1 MTTPGQFFGIGVGP
15 GDSGLIPVA
24 AVAALRAAD
33 LIYVPRATS
42 ASESVAKQCLGE
54 LELPAARFREIGF
67 LMDPDRSVLAQ
78 HYAELAGTIASELR
92 AGRTVAYLTIGDTL
106 TYSTYGYL
114 LAALRDLEPDL
125 RHRTFPGVTS
135 FAATAAALSWP
146 LGEGKE
152 RILILPCPDD
162 IDQLRQDI
170 ESHDVVVLMKIGKR
184 LPQVIDLLGEL
195 GLLAHCAFGHR
206 VGLPDQQLYPDLNA
220 ARPAAATGYLSTLLI
235 RRQAREQRHVTLESK
250 FESKTES
257 KTESKPNSKLDSKRD
272 SKADSKADS
281 KPDPKP
287 DPKPEASQ

>member
-1 MTTPGQFFGIGVGP
+1 MTTSGQFYGIGVGP

-24 AVAALRAAD
+24 ALAALRSAD

-42 ASESVAKQCLGE
+42 TSDSVAKQCLGD
-54 LELPAARFREIGF
+54 LDLPAARFREIGF

-78 HYAELAGTIASELR
+78 HYAELAAAIASEVR
-92 AGRTVAYLTIGDTL
+92 AGRTVAYLTIGDSL

-114 LAALRDLEPDL
+114 LSALRDLEPTL
-125 RHRTFPGVTS
+125 RHQTFPGVTS

-162 IDQLRQDI
+162 MDALRQDI

-184 LPQVIDLLGEL
+184 LPQVIDLLDGL

-206 VGLPDQQLYPDLNA
+206 VGLPDQQLYPDLAA
-220 ARPAAATGYLSTLLI
+220 ARPAAATGYLSTMLI
-235 RRQAREQRHVTLESK
+235 RRHAREQRHSM
-250 FESKTES
+250 
-257 KTESKPNSKLDSKRD
+257 
-272 SKADSKADS
+272 
-281 KPDPKP
+281 
-287 DPKPEASQ
+287 PEASS